1 MPLSSS
7 EKASDVTATA
17 IRPLQQHV
25 LFTSS
30 AIDETQRAVSSVFC
44 RHTLSARKQTQ
55 HTLDARMHHA
65 AVTPQS
71 SLNFLQYGSEVTVE
85 PGLLGDFFNIQVQL
99 TGAVETRCGDE
110 TVVIKQGEAAV
121 LSPREYVS
129 MNWERDSSMLI
140 YSIKRALVERKLET
154 LLDRHLPDPIV
165 FNTLMRNDKATN
177 AGWLRGLQVLVT
189 ELDHTHTFL
198 NCGQAMSSYEDS
210 LVMSLLHS
218 QPHNYTAE
226 LNHRVPS
233 VAPAHVKR
241 AEQYIHAHADRSI
254 SVEELAR
261 AAHTSVR
268 SLFAGFKQYRGVSP
282 MKYLRNVRLDRVR
295 HELLERAPGIG
306 VTEVAH
312 RWGFMQLGR
321 FANAYQQRF
330 GELPSETLR
339 GGHAVSINTL

>member
-1 MPLSSS
+1 MQLSSS
-7 EKASDVTATA
+7 KKSRDINANT
-17 IRPLQQHV
+17 IRPLQGHV

-30 AIDETQRAVSSVFC
+30 AIDETQSAVSSVFC

-55 HTLDARMHHA
+55 ATLDARMHHA

-71 SLNFLQYGSEVTVE
+71 SLNFLEYGSEVTVE

-99 TGAVETRCGDE
+99 TGAVETRCGAE
-110 TVVIKQGEAAV
+110 TAVITQGQAAV

-154 LLDRHLPDPIV
+154 LLDRHLPNPIV
-165 FNTLMRNDKATN
+165 FNTLMRSDKAN
-177 AGWLRGLQVLVT
+177 SAGWLRGLQVLVT
-189 ELDHTHTFL
+189 ELDNTHTFL
-198 NCGQAMSSYEDS
+198 NCMQAMKSFEDS
-210 LVMSLLHS
+210 LVVSLLHS
-218 QPHNYTAE
+218 QPHNYSAE
-226 LNHRVPS
+226 LAQRAPS

-241 AEQYIHAHADRSI
+241 AEQYIYAHADRSI

-306 VTEVAH
+306 VTEVA
-312 RWGFMQLGR
+312 
-321 FANAYQQRF
+321 YQQRF
-330 GELPSETLR
+330 GELPSETSR
-339 GGHAVSINTL
+339 GEHPVSINTI

>member
-1 MPLSSS
+1 MPLASS
-7 EKASDVTATA
+7 EKVGDVAASA
-17 IRPLQQHV
+17 IRPLQRHV

-44 RHTLSARKQTQ
+44 RHTLSVHKQTQ
-55 HTLDARMHHA
+55 RTLDARMHHA

-85 PGLLGDFFNIQVQL
+85 PGLLGDFFNVQVQL

-110 TVVIKQGEAAV
+110 TVVITQGEAAV

-129 MNWERDSSMLI
+129 MNWGRDSSMLI
-140 YSIKRALVERKLET
+140 YSIKRALVERKLEA
-154 LLDRHLPDPIV
+154 LLDKHLPDPIV
-165 FNTLMRNDKATN
+165 FNTHMRSDKAN
-177 AGWLRGLQVLVT
+177 SAGWLRGLQVLVT
-189 ELDHTHTFL
+189 ELDNTHTFL
-198 NCGQAMSSYEDS
+198 NCMQAKSSYEDS
-210 LVMSLLHS
+210 LIMSLLHS
-218 QPHNYTAE
+218 QTHNYTAA
-226 LNHRVPS
+226 LCHRAPS

-241 AEQYIHAHADRSI
+241 AEQYIQAHADRSI

-261 AAHTSVR
+261 TAHTSVR
-268 SLFAGFKQYRGVSP
+268 SLFAGFKQYRGISP

-295 HELLERAPGIG
+295 HELLENAPGIG

-321 FANAYQQRF
+321 FAAAYQHRF
-330 GELPSETLR
+330 GELPSATLR
-339 GGHAVSINTL
+339 GEHAISINRN

>member
-1 MPLSSS
+1 MQLSSS
-7 EKASDVTATA
+7 KKSRDINANIV
-17 IRPLQQHV
+17 RPLQRHV

-30 AIDETQRAVSSVFC
+30 AIEETQSAVSSVFC

-55 HTLDARMHHA
+55 PTLDARMHHA

-71 SLNFLQYGSEVTVE
+71 SLNFLEYGSEVTVE

-99 TGAVETRCGDE
+99 TGAVETRCGAE
-110 TVVIKQGEAAV
+110 TAVIKQGQAAV

-140 YSIKRALVERKLET
+140 YCIKRALVERKLET
-154 LLDRHLPDPIV
+154 LLDRHLPNPIV
-165 FNTLMRNDKATN
+165 FNTLMRSDKAN
-177 AGWLRGLQVLVT
+177 SAGWLRGLQVLVT
-189 ELDHTHTFL
+189 ELDNTHTFL
-198 NCGQAMSSYEDS
+198 NCMQAMKSFEDS
-210 LVMSLLHS
+210 LVVSLLHS
-218 QPHNYTAE
+218 QPHNYSAA
-226 LNHRVPS
+226 LAQRAPS
-233 VAPAHVKR
+233 VAPANVKR
-241 AEQYIHAHADRSI
+241 AEQYIYAHADRSI

-295 HELLERAPGIG
+295 QELLERAPGIG

-321 FANAYQQRF
+321 FAAAYQQRF

-339 GGHAVSINTL
+339 G